1 MAFTIS
7 LFKTVSEN
15 NRVVKTLTDEK
26 QLSGELRNQTS
37 VLNPSIV
44 IESTENIST
53 YNYAYISEFSRYY
66 YITEIISV
74 RTNCWAISL
83 RCDVLMSYK
92 TEINSIVGVVV
103 RQENNP
109 NTLIADGYEK
119 IQSNKEIEFLYY
131 PQAFN
136 KTLQYVLVTAGGQNT
151 TQNTLPEG
159 SVNNG

>member
-7 LFKTVSEN
+7 LFKTASEN

-37 VLNPSIV
+37 VLNPSIR
-44 IESTENIST
+44 IESADNISN
-53 YNYAYISEFSRYY
+53 YNYAYISEFGRYY
-66 YITEIISV
+66 YITDIVSV
-74 RTNCWAISL
+74 RSYSNQIKAI
-83 RCDVLMSYK
+83 
-92 TEINSIVGVVV
+92 TGVVV
-103 RQENNP
+103 RQESNP
-109 NTLIADGYEK
+109 NKLLVDGYEK

-159 SVNNG
+159 SGNNG